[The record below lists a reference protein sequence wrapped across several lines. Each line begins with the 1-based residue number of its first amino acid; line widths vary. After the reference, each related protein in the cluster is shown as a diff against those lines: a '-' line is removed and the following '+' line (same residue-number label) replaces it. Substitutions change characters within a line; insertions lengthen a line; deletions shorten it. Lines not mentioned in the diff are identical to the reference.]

1 MNKRERWLSS
11 VTLLINV
18 LPASLI
24 GLAQSFIQGPFQVDD
39 LITGQT
45 HFVFDVW
52 QLNFIGLFCI
62 IPFVIVTVARFLRN
76 RGYVA
81 RNFMVIL
88 IAALVMNV
96 VYLVCMCWTVVSTAR
111 KYDVTVVFTS
121 LDYVSLACILV
132 SIAFC
137 LLSNCLPDLPP
148 NPVFGIKNRRTM
160 EFPVVWNRVNAA
172 AASALTYIFLCGT
185 VVASYAR
192 GIFSILVLLGGIFI
206 YYIWVTLYTRH
217 AYKRYLAE
225 CAEEKEI
232 ATAARNE

>member
-45 HFVFDVW
+45 QFVFDVW

-111 KYDVTVVFTS
+111 KLF
-121 LDYVSLACILV
+121 LV
-132 SIAFC
+132 
-137 LLSNCLPDLPP
+137 
-148 NPVFGIKNRRTM
+148 
-160 EFPVVWNRVNAA
+160 
-172 AASALTYIFLCGT
+172 
-185 VVASYAR
+185 
-192 GIFSILVLLGGIFI
+192 
-206 YYIWVTLYTRH
+206 
-217 AYKRYLAE
+217 
-225 CAEEKEI
+225 
-232 ATAARNE
+232 